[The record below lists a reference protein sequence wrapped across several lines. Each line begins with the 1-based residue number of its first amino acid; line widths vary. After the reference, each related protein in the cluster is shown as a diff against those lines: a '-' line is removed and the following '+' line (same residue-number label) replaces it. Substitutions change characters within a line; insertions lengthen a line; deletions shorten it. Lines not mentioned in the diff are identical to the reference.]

1 MIELLVVDLA
11 CLSGTLV
18 HKCKCNFTS
27 REPPGLL
34 RPVSAVVPRV
44 LPRDDD
50 GRPHP
55 VPHRDVDA
63 LDTHGPHSRDEELIV
78 HGVSVTTH
86 TTFLPYNFWSSNFVF
101 ILLLQNL
108 FLRETLLVLL
118 HVSPLGVQVEA
129 DEAGRHCQG
138 RREEQKG
145 ARKHVQGGAVDSPV
159 GQVMTQTQ
167 VKFSDLF
174 TLLMS
179 QKY

>member
-1 MIELLVVDLA
+1 MA
-11 CLSGTLV
+11 TL
-18 HKCKCNFTS
+18 CM
-27 REPPGLL
+27 RL
-34 RPVSAVVPRV
+34 
-44 LPRDDD
+44 
-50 GRPHP
+50 
-55 VPHRDVDA
+55 
-63 LDTHGPHSRDEELIV
+63 
-78 HGVSVTTH
+78 
-86 TTFLPYNFWSSNFVF
+86 YNLWSNHFV

-108 FLRETLLVLL
+108 LLREALLV
-118 HVSPLGVQVEA
+118 PLQVAPLCVQVEA